1 MLVSSAMNSF
11 YTFKNILLREASPD
25 AKRDPGR
32 KTVKKLGAMLTDC
45 LNDEW
50 MGQLCGYQLFLTA
63 WPLHMLFPRSETP
76 FSFSSSGTLLLS
88 SCSDILSSEK
98 PSLTPFPHRVGQA
111 PCLGF
116 HSPLNS
122 PPPHVSLS
130 FFGFPDPDPSAWSFP
145 HHHHEYCCCLVDVS
159 VFPVK

>member
-50 MGQLCGYQLFLTA
+50 MGQLRGYQLFLTA
-63 WPLHMLFPRSETP
+63 WPLHMLFP
-76 FSFSSSGTLLLS
+76 
-88 SCSDILSSEK
+88 
-98 PSLTPFPHRVGQA
+98 
-111 PCLGF
+111 
-116 HSPLNS
+116 
-122 PPPHVSLS
+122 
-130 FFGFPDPDPSAWSFP
+130 
-145 HHHHEYCCCLVDVS
+145 
-159 VFPVK
+159 